1 MGTVR
6 DKLEEEAISELA
18 HGTSTHCPLS
28 FWVLLI
34 LENLQISGPYLFL
47 FIISQELTDR
57 RYLQICDVCQG
68 PKRDKVMLL
77 WSCAKMK

>member
-34 LENLQISGPYLFL
+34 LENLCKPLGP
-47 FIISQELTDR
+47 
-57 RYLQICDVCQG
+57 ICFS
-68 PKRDKVMLL
+68 L
-77 WSCAKMK
+77 